1 MQRKIFGI
9 APSVMLTV
17 MLTAFGAFAA
27 APIGWWSMDALD
39 AQGRIP
45 DLPGNGRALTLKENV
60 CLTNDAVSGMALYNP
75 GDTLG
80 ACAQFS
86 CPGGVKA
93 RSITMWVKLADDD
106 GTYAYSNG
114 NNSYP
119 HLFNNFSNMRL
130 LWTHG
135 DTGASVTLY
144 AGDTTPSGMK
154 WHKSRGNW
162 SHLAVVVGNVA
173 ADESAADFLIYQD
186 GVLMGVTGCA
196 LANNWKN
203 AGATTVS
210 LAGNGG
216 NRTIHGAIDEV
227 KVYDVA
233 LTPVEVQ
240 EEFEAFANPDA
251 VFAHWTMEDT
261 YTSSGKVYVNDEF
274 GRQTLELAGG
284 AVLTNADHWTSQA
297 IFFSGER
304 GTCASTIAKRT
315 AQSLTFAAWLYI
327 PNDKTPGD
335 IISGNSYPRMLNT
348 SNGTKAY
355 SSAAMTEF
363 NMTAY
368 YGDGSSVGGGNV
380 LASKTHWT
388 HVTLAYDAG
397 RDAGGLHYTV
407 RFYRNGTRVA
417 TSAKTYV
424 ADETAGG
431 IRVPVNGSVDTVRI
445 GGDGSS
451 RPFYGYMDDVW
462 MFCRALDDAE
472 VKRLYCGVSPVSAG
486 ADFSVAAETAVLHGM
501 RNPATNF
508 VYAVSEYGTTE
519 WTLVS
524 APEGGERAT
533 FAEPDRLVTAV
544 SLPVEGSYVFRL
556 TNTGD
561 FGSTS
566 DEVTVTRT
574 SGTPVALTVTL
585 SATSTAV
592 TMPEPVYLTATTSA
606 SSPRYFWTK
615 KSGPGGVYFNDAAS
629 AKAEAI
635 FTAAGA
641 YVLTCSVEDG
651 GASAAEDIAVT
662 VTGSADCTVPGTNR
676 GMVAYWNF
684 DSAPLEELSQTRYV
698 LHNAAQPMK
707 SKVGMGIGTP
717 PQTVDTKSYITA
729 NVTLP
734 VSNRGTAT
742 FWMYDDSANQYS
754 SCQYSRVWIGG
765 PFEIQYN
772 NYKGANESSMNIY
785 VNYESGQDNYQ
796 VPFPN
801 MRNGTRKGRWSHCA
815 VVFDFS
821 AYTNTVATYAAERFN
836 RLRVYVDGEAF
847 IPNKCT
853 TTATNLQNM
862 VCIAPKTVNTT
873 DTHFLG
879 NTSNNRY
886 FPGTLDELRYYTN
899 ALGQAEIRRLAWE
912 FAPHNRAPIIEVPT
926 GTIKVSAGKAHALRG
941 IAYDDGNG
949 TLSCTWDVMEG
960 DRSLVVFDDGTNPS
974 SGVVF
979 RKAGKYTLVLRASD
993 GELTAVSE
1001 PVAFDILPLGVVVS
1015 FR

>member
-1 MQRKIFGI
+1 MQRNWMSAI
-9 APSVMLTV
+9 ALSAMLPMAGT
-17 MLTAFGAFAA
+17 FAA
-27 APIGWWSMDALD
+27 TPIGWWSMDSLD
-39 AQGRIP
+39 AQGCVP
-45 DLPGNGRALTLKENV
+45 DLSGNGRALTLKENV
-60 CLTNDAVSGMALYNP
+60 CLTNDAISGMALYNP
-75 GDTLG
+75 GNTLG

-106 GTYAYSNG
+106 GTYAYPNG

-119 HLFNNFSNMRL
+119 HLFNNFSGMRL
-130 LWTHG
+130 LWTYG
-135 DTGASVTLY
+135 DTGGGVTLY
-144 AGDTTPSGMK
+144 AGSTAPSGMK

-173 ADESAADFLIYQD
+173 ADESTADFSIYQD
-186 GVLMGVTGCA
+186 GVLMSATNGFA
-196 LANNWKN
+196 LASSWST

-233 LTPVEVQ
+233 LTPAEVQ

-274 GRQTLELAGG
+274 GRQTLELSGG

-304 GTCASTIAKRT
+304 GTCASTIANRT

-335 IISGNSYPRMLNT
+335 IISGNSYPRMFNT

-355 SSAAMTEF
+355 PSASKTEF
-363 NMTAY
+363 SMTAY
-368 YGDGSSVGGGNV
+368 YGDSANFGAGNV

-388 HVTLAYDAG
+388 HVTLVYDVG
-397 RDAGGLHYTV
+397 RDAGGLHCTV

-424 ADETAGG
+424 ADETVGG
-431 IRVPVNGSVDTVRI
+431 IRIPVNGLVDTVRI
-445 GGDGSS
+445 GGDGAS

-472 VKRLYCGVSPVSAG
+472 VKHLYCGASPVSAG
-486 ADFSVAAETAVLHGM
+486 ADFSVVAETAMLHGV

-508 VYAVSEYGTTE
+508 VYAVSEYGATE

-524 APEGGERAT
+524 APEGGEGVT
-533 FAEPDRLVTAV
+533 FAEPDQLVTAV

-556 TNTGD
+556 TNTDD

-574 SGTPVALTVTL
+574 SGAPVALTVTL

-606 SSPRYFWTK
+606 SLPRYFWAK
-615 KSGPGGVYFNDAAS
+615 KSGPGGVYFNDTAS

-635 FTAAGA
+635 FTAAGE
-641 YVLTCSVEDG
+641 YVLTCTVEDG
-651 GASAAEDIAVT
+651 GASAAEDIAVA
-662 VTGSADCTVPGTNR
+662 VTGPADCTVPGTNR

-717 PQTVDTKSYITA
+717 PQTVDTKAYVTA

-772 NYKGANESSMNIY
+772 NYKDATESSMNIY

-796 VPFPN
+796 VPFSN

-821 AYTNTVATYAAERFN
+821 AYTNTVATYTTERFN
-836 RLRVYVDGEAF
+836 RLRVYVDGEKF

-853 TTATNLQNM
+853 TTATNQQNM

-873 DTHFLG
+873 ATTFVG
-879 NTSNNRY
+879 NTSNSRY

-899 ALGQAEIRRLAWE
+899 ALSQAEIRRLAWE
-912 FAPHNRAPIIEVPT
+912 FAPHNRAPLVEAP
-926 GTIKVSAGKAHALRG
+926 SALTATARRPEALSG
-941 IAYDDGNG
+941 AAYDDGNG
-949 TLSCTWDVMEG
+949 VLSVTWKVVEG
-960 DRSLVVFDDGTNPS
+960 NAANVVFADKTDATTS
-974 SGVVF
+974 VTF
-979 RKAGKYTLVLRASD
+979 AKAGTYVLRLVASD
-993 GELTAVSE
+993 GELTTESPDVVCE
-1001 PVAFDILPLGVVVS
+1001 VAPIGFYLMIH
-1015 FR
+1015 